1 MNAED
6 FVLLAKQKQKE
17 QQQRQQQQQQQQQ
30 QQAKGVFGSQA
41 THKPAFG
48 KSPTPPPP
56 PAAAVA
62 SNPPP
67 ASTGQKKANVWTRP
81 VASPSAPAGGARGA
95 SPNGVPSP
103 APAVPAV
110 PAAPATAAV
119 VPSPPASN
127 GNTTSNKNN
136 NNNNSNKSTGATAN
150 IKSTVATQTNASMIT
165 KKQQQQQQLTVVSNV
180 SKGTP
185 SPVAKQQIQQPQQ
198 QQKEKAKSPLV
209 EVAKFP
215 KDPQPM
221 GTATTKDAPTSA
233 GPVNTTTTTTSVTN
247 KSVPTKLSSGAAAG
261 GSRSNA
267 TNATT
272 TTTATTNTNTTKVIP
287 TQPLSRRRASP
298 PADAIYTEN
307 ESLLTDSPGPPEV
320 QNNNNNAKKS
330 SITATTKA
338 AAAVS
343 VKESAAAP
351 PVAVPAVVPLA
362 GPAKEYRG
370 KISCPACAKDFEGSS
385 KLRVHVI
392 KCRGAHAGG
401 SKMALLTDD
410 RINAYVADKHR
421 EALQLGKDAA
431 QQRKKDAASAEM
443 TPSKAMTE
451 ATDDDSDSEEPK
463 IFHPSKKQLN
473 EKGKDSGDE
482 KNNATLGKEKSTLQG
497 IEETLLGDGDS
508 DSDDRDFATHAADVA
523 SRKKKTPSKQ
533 RAGASVRVTPD
544 DALAERLLRDDV
556 NFPPAATNS
565 TRSRGGGAKNTNKL
579 DDFESDD
586 EQRPAFQT
594 QKFANKSND
603 KVPEALRCTRTNG
616 VWRCSKEKVAGAIF
630 CEKHLP
636 KSANVKSIVAKGKS
650 GRGKQTVDD
659 IEPEKE
665 DLLTD
670 DEEEEEDETAVPNKK
685 DTSFRGRKPHLLV
698 SGDAVKKPVSLTGK
712 TLDCPHCGKRFEK
725 NSPGRSSHI
734 RACVTKTRNAGG
746 KIRNSVSLTPSP
758 VKSVSVVKKVAA
770 APAPAPVA
778 PPPPPAKAAASSALT
793 CEKCGKVCKS
803 QGPLTMHVRSCKGN
817 GSSIAAP
824 PVAPAMKKRGRPPS
838 NVPVTAM
845 VPEKLPEPT
854 PPPPKAP
861 TIKKYKS
868 NDGKPDWMC
877 RANGGTWSCNEA
889 KLPGD
894 TVFCGKHTKK
904 KGVAKRPAE
913 VVPGT
918 ELPAAKKAKTTVR
931 IAFQTKLCG
940 YCNHEKFQDRE
951 DLVAHLKTSHGITE
965 VVVSK
970 LPVDG
975 VTTMPKYDLVVGA
988 LGRPP
993 SNVPV
998 TAMVPEKLPKPT
1010 PPPPEAPTIQYKS
1023 NDGKPDWMCRAR
1035 GGNWCCNRA
1044 KLPGDTV
1051 FCEKHTKKKGY
1062 AKRPAEV
1069 VPATE
1074 PPASKKAK
1082 TAVRIGSTTRFC
1094 GYCTHEK
1101 FQNREDMVAH
1111 LKTRHGITEVVVSN
1125 SPVDGVTTMPRYD
1138 PDAAPGILSPSL
1150 SPLTLPD
1157 SRPPARIAAAKSA
1170 PVLFQQA
1177 PAMAAAPAETDLT
1190 CQKCGKVLR
1199 NKAGFVGHVRVCKGA
1214 NAASNAN
1221 TPAIPPAAKL
1231 QEAVGTVGTRR
1242 QRRNEPPS
1250 SDFGV
1255 ASPSVPR
1262 KDVAVVSTKRN
1273 ERSSSLALTV
1283 PNNKSSGGI
1292 VTAVA
1297 DSAEI
1302 AKLLEVV
1309 NTQNARIQQQDIAI
1323 KKLADQ
1329 CLLMSQNIKTG
1340 WLPPFDPTA
1349 EIKRIKAPGAN
1360 PGYNPIIQFGR
1371 LLWLTGIVS
1380 RELSNDAGEQT
1391 LSALQNMKFMLTQAG
1406 TDLKHLLRVTLH
1418 VSDIRVMEK
1427 TASAWKE
1434 FFIKR
1439 NGMKEEDLPV
1449 RLTTQAVL
1457 KDPKFLVEVHA
1468 EAVVP
1473 EKKDDM
1479 KSAADGAKAAL
1490 GSA

>member
-1 MNAED
+1 MMTTSVAPRIRVEIANGIRKGEKFITELSGCERVRDFVSMKLCKNEYLRGKEVKVYLDEYALLGDTSVDVLGHEDKIFVVVCDDEGDEMEEEEEVDDSFASLRAELEKREEEKKKKKKKKKKKTTLKLKKETDNRGTRIVNQQHERKQKKHNLEHSLRMAPTMVTMKKVQKKMATVPSKKDERPRLAAQVVYASSSEEDDDDGDSHGLEELSSDEDGGDPAFFVRNVGVQKSSRSLRKNGTPNSKEKIAESPKKKNWQSRLLRNAE
-6 FVLLAKQKQKE
+6 
-17 QQQRQQQQQQQQQ
+17 
-30 QQAKGVFGSQA
+30 
-41 THKPAFG
+41 KPDWMCRGAGRKWSCTEKKAPG
-48 KSPTPPPP
+48 KPVCEKHLRMPRWSKVPVAPPPP
-56 PAAAVA
+56 PA
-62 SNPPP
+62 
-67 ASTGQKKANVWTRP
+67 KA
-81 VASPSAPAGGARGA
+81 
-95 SPNGVPSP
+95 
-103 APAVPAV
+103 
-110 PAAPATAAV
+110 
-119 VPSPPASN
+119 
-127 GNTTSNKNN
+127 
-136 NNNNSNKSTGATAN
+136 
-150 IKSTVATQTNASMIT
+150 
-165 KKQQQQQQLTVVSNV
+165 
-180 SKGTP
+180 
-185 SPVAKQQIQQPQQ
+185 
-198 QQKEKAKSPLV
+198 
-209 EVAKFP
+209 
-215 KDPQPM
+215 
-221 GTATTKDAPTSA
+221 
-233 GPVNTTTTTTSVTN
+233 
-247 KSVPTKLSSGAAAG
+247 
-261 GSRSNA
+261 
-267 TNATT
+267 
-272 TTTATTNTNTTKVIP
+272 
-287 TQPLSRRRASP
+287 
-298 PADAIYTEN
+298 
-307 ESLLTDSPGPPEV
+307 
-320 QNNNNNAKKS
+320 
-330 SITATTKA
+330 
-338 AAAVS
+338 
-343 VKESAAAP
+343 
-351 PVAVPAVVPLA
+351 
-362 GPAKEYRG
+362 
-370 KISCPACAKDFEGSS
+370 
-385 KLRVHVI
+385 
-392 KCRGAHAGG
+392 
-401 SKMALLTDD
+401 
-410 RINAYVADKHR
+410 
-421 EALQLGKDAA
+421 
-431 QQRKKDAASAEM
+431 
-443 TPSKAMTE
+443 
-451 ATDDDSDSEEPK
+451 
-463 IFHPSKKQLN
+463 
-473 EKGKDSGDE
+473 
-482 KNNATLGKEKSTLQG
+482 
-497 IEETLLGDGDS
+497 
-508 DSDDRDFATHAADVA
+508 
-523 SRKKKTPSKQ
+523 
-533 RAGASVRVTPD
+533 
-544 DALAERLLRDDV
+544 
-556 NFPPAATNS
+556 
-565 TRSRGGGAKNTNKL
+565 
-579 DDFESDD
+579 
-586 EQRPAFQT
+586 
-594 QKFANKSND
+594 
-603 KVPEALRCTRTNG
+603 
-616 VWRCSKEKVAGAIF
+616 
-630 CEKHLP
+630 
-636 KSANVKSIVAKGKS
+636 
-650 GRGKQTVDD
+650 
-659 IEPEKE
+659 
-665 DLLTD
+665 
-670 DEEEEEDETAVPNKK
+670 
-685 DTSFRGRKPHLLV
+685 
-698 SGDAVKKPVSLTGK
+698 GK
-712 TLDCPHCGKRFEK
+712 TLDCPRCGLHFAK
-725 NSPGRSSHI
+725 NGPGRSSHI
-734 RACVTKTRNAGG
+734 RACVTKTPNAGG
-746 KIRNSVSLTPSP
+746 KIRNSVSLSPSP

-845 VPEKLPEPT
+845 VPEKLP
-854 PPPPKAP
+854 
-861 TIKKYKS
+861 
-868 NDGKPDWMC
+868 
-877 RANGGTWSCNEA
+877 
-889 KLPGD
+889 
-894 TVFCGKHTKK
+894 
-904 KGVAKRPAE
+904 
-913 VVPGT
+913 
-918 ELPAAKKAKTTVR
+918 
-931 IAFQTKLCG
+931 
-940 YCNHEKFQDRE
+940 
-951 DLVAHLKTSHGITE
+951 
-965 VVVSK
+965 
-970 LPVDG
+970 
-975 VTTMPKYDLVVGA
+975 
-988 LGRPP
+988 
-993 SNVPV
+993 
-998 TAMVPEKLPKPT
+998 KPT

-1023 NDGKPDWMCRAR
+1023 NDGKPDWMCRAN

-1074 PPASKKAK
+1074 LPAAKKAK
-1082 TAVRIGSTTRFC
+1082 TTVRIGSTTRFC

-1138 PDAAPGILSPSL
+1138 PDAAPGILSPSP

-1177 PAMAAAPAETDLT
+1177 PAMAAAPVEKDLT

>member
-1 MNAED
+1 M
-6 FVLLAKQKQKE
+6 
-17 QQQRQQQQQQQQQ
+17 
-30 QQAKGVFGSQA
+30 
-41 THKPAFG
+41 
-48 KSPTPPPP
+48 
-56 PAAAVA
+56 
-62 SNPPP
+62 
-67 ASTGQKKANVWTRP
+67 
-81 VASPSAPAGGARGA
+81 
-95 SPNGVPSP
+95 
-103 APAVPAV
+103 
-110 PAAPATAAV
+110 
-119 VPSPPASN
+119 
-127 GNTTSNKNN
+127 
-136 NNNNSNKSTGATAN
+136 
-150 IKSTVATQTNASMIT
+150 M
-165 KKQQQQQQLTVVSNV
+165 
-180 SKGTP
+180 
-185 SPVAKQQIQQPQQ
+185 
-198 QQKEKAKSPLV
+198 
-209 EVAKFP
+209 
-215 KDPQPM
+215 
-221 GTATTKDAPTSA
+221 
-233 GPVNTTTTTTSVTN
+233 TTSVAPRIRVEIANGIRKGEKFITEL
-247 KSVPTKLSSGAAAG
+247 SGCERVRDFVSMKLC
-261 GSRSNA
+261 
-267 TNATT
+267 
-272 TTTATTNTNTTKVIP
+272 K
-287 TQPLSRRRASP
+287 
-298 PADAIYTEN
+298 N
-307 ESLLTDSPGPPEV
+307 EYL
-320 QNNNNNAKKS
+320 
-330 SITATTKA
+330 
-338 AAAVS
+338 
-343 VKESAAAP
+343 
-351 PVAVPAVVPLA
+351 
-362 GPAKEYRG
+362 RG
-370 KISCPACAKDFEGSS
+370 KEVKVY
-385 KLRVHVI
+385 L
-392 KCRGAHAGG
+392 
-401 SKMALLTDD
+401 
-410 RINAYVADKHR
+410 
-421 EALQLGKDAA
+421 
-431 QQRKKDAASAEM
+431 
-443 TPSKAMTE
+443 
-451 ATDDDSDSEEPK
+451 
-463 IFHPSKKQLN
+463 
-473 EKGKDSGDE
+473 DE
-482 KNNATLGKEKSTLQG
+482 YE
-497 IEETLLGDGDS
+497 LLGDTS
-508 DSDDRDFATHAADVA
+508 VDVLGHED
-523 SRKKKTPSKQ
+523 KIF
-533 RAGASVRVTPD
+533 VV
-544 DALAERLLRDDV
+544 V
-556 NFPPAATNS
+556 C
-565 TRSRGGGAKNTNKL
+565 
-579 DDFESDD
+579 DD
-586 EQRPAFQT
+586 EG
-594 QKFANKSND
+594 D
-603 KVPEALRCTRTNG
+603 EM
-616 VWRCSKEKVAGAIF
+616 
-630 CEKHLP
+630 
-636 KSANVKSIVAKGKS
+636 
-650 GRGKQTVDD
+650 
-659 IEPEKE
+659 
-665 DLLTD
+665 
-670 DEEEEEDETAVPNKK
+670 EEEEEVDDGFARVRAELEKREEEKKKEKKKKKKKKKKTTLNMKKETNNRGTRIVNQQHERKQKKHNLEHSLRMAPTMVTMKKVQKKMATVPSKK
-685 DTSFRGRKPHLLV
+685 DERPRLAAQVVYASSSEEDDDDGDSHGLEELSSDEDGGDPEFFVRNLGVQKSSRSLRKNGTPNSKEKIAELPKKKKWQSRLLRNAEKPDWMCRGAGLKWSCTEKKAP
-698 SGDAVKKPVSLTGK
+698 GKPV
-712 TLDCPHCGKRFEK
+712 CEK
-725 NSPGRSSHI
+725 HSRMPKWS
-734 RACVTKTRNAGG
+734 K
-746 KIRNSVSLTPSP
+746 
-758 VKSVSVVKKVAA
+758 
-770 APAPAPVA
+770 APVA
-778 PPPPPAKAAASSALT
+778 PPPPPAKKAGKTLEKLENARKAAASSALT
-793 CEKCGKVCKS
+793 CEKCGKVCKG
-803 QGPLTMHVRSCKGN
+803 QGPLTMHVRSCKGSD
-817 GSSIAAP
+817 SSIAASPAADETKKGGQP
-824 PVAPAMKKRGRPPS
+824 PLLRGKRVPIKLLRKCARNGGVKSILAELVVNYRIGARS

-845 VPEKLPEPT
+845 VPEKLQEPT

-913 VVPGT
+913 VVPAT

-1044 KLPGDTV
+1044 KLPGDTHM
-1051 FCEKHTKKKGY
+1051 FCEKHTKKKGV

-1069 VPATE
+1069 VPGTE
-1074 PPASKKAK
+1074 PPAAKKAK
-1082 TAVRIGSTTRFC
+1082 TTVRIGSTTRFC

>member
-1 MNAED
+1 
-6 FVLLAKQKQKE
+6 
-17 QQQRQQQQQQQQQ
+17 
-30 QQAKGVFGSQA
+30 
-41 THKPAFG
+41 
-48 KSPTPPPP
+48 
-56 PAAAVA
+56 
-62 SNPPP
+62 
-67 ASTGQKKANVWTRP
+67 
-81 VASPSAPAGGARGA
+81 
-95 SPNGVPSP
+95 
-103 APAVPAV
+103 
-110 PAAPATAAV
+110 V

-136 NNNNSNKSTGATAN
+136 NNNNSNKSTGATVN
-150 IKSTVATQTNASMIT
+150 IKSTVATQTNASMVT
-165 KKQQQQQQLTVVSNV
+165 KNQQQQQQRTVVSNV

-185 SPVAKQQIQQPQQ
+185 SPVAKQQLQQPQQQ

-233 GPVNTTTTTTSVTN
+233 GPVTTTMTTTSVTN

-343 VKESAAAP
+343 VKESAEAP

-533 RAGASVRVTPD
+533 LAGASVRVTPD

-824 PVAPAMKKRGRPPS
+824 PVAPAMKKG
-838 NVPVTAM
+838 
-845 VPEKLPEPT
+845 
-854 PPPPKAP
+854 
-861 TIKKYKS
+861 
-868 NDGKPDWMC
+868 
-877 RANGGTWSCNEA
+877 
-889 KLPGD
+889 
-894 TVFCGKHTKK
+894 
-904 KGVAKRPAE
+904 
-913 VVPGT
+913 
-918 ELPAAKKAKTTVR
+918 
-931 IAFQTKLCG
+931 
-940 YCNHEKFQDRE
+940 
-951 DLVAHLKTSHGITE
+951 
-965 VVVSK
+965 
-970 LPVDG
+970 
-975 VTTMPKYDLVVGA
+975 
-988 LGRPP
+988 GRPP

-1035 GGNWCCNRA
+1035 GGNWCCNKA
-1044 KLPGDTV
+1044 KLPGDTHM
-1051 FCEKHTKKKGY
+1051 FCEKHTKKKGV
-1062 AKRPAEV
+1062 AKRPADI

-1074 PPASKKAK
+1074 PPAAKKAK
-1082 TAVRIGSTTRFC
+1082 TTVRIGSQTRFC

-1101 FQNREDMVAH
+1101 FQSREDLVAH

-1125 SPVDGVTTMPRYD
+1125 SPVDGVTTMPRHD
-1138 PDAAPGILSPSL
+1138 PDAAPGILSPSP

-1170 PVLFQQA
+1170 PVLLQQA

>member
-17 QQQRQQQQQQQQQ
+17 QQQRQQQQQQQQ

-746 KIRNSVSLTPSP
+746 KIRNSVSLAPSP

-845 VPEKLPEPT
+845 VPEKLP
-854 PPPPKAP
+854 
-861 TIKKYKS
+861 
-868 NDGKPDWMC
+868 
-877 RANGGTWSCNEA
+877 
-889 KLPGD
+889 
-894 TVFCGKHTKK
+894 
-904 KGVAKRPAE
+904 
-913 VVPGT
+913 
-918 ELPAAKKAKTTVR
+918 
-931 IAFQTKLCG
+931 
-940 YCNHEKFQDRE
+940 
-951 DLVAHLKTSHGITE
+951 
-965 VVVSK
+965 
-970 LPVDG
+970 
-975 VTTMPKYDLVVGA
+975 
-988 LGRPP
+988 
-993 SNVPV
+993 
-998 TAMVPEKLPKPT
+998 KPT

-1023 NDGKPDWMCRAR
+1023 NDGKPDWMCRAN

-1082 TAVRIGSTTRFC
+1082 TTVRIGSTTRFC

-1177 PAMAAAPAETDLT
+1177 PAMAAAPVEKDLT

-1214 NAASNAN
+1214 NAAFNAN

>member
-30 QQAKGVFGSQA
+30 QEKGVFGSQA

-48 KSPTPPPP
+48 KSPTPPP

-410 RINAYVADKHR
+410 RINAYVAAKHR

-746 KIRNSVSLTPSP
+746 KIRNSVSLAPSP

-845 VPEKLPEPT
+845 VPEKLP
-854 PPPPKAP
+854 
-861 TIKKYKS
+861 
-868 NDGKPDWMC
+868 
-877 RANGGTWSCNEA
+877 
-889 KLPGD
+889 
-894 TVFCGKHTKK
+894 
-904 KGVAKRPAE
+904 
-913 VVPGT
+913 
-918 ELPAAKKAKTTVR
+918 
-931 IAFQTKLCG
+931 
-940 YCNHEKFQDRE
+940 
-951 DLVAHLKTSHGITE
+951 
-965 VVVSK
+965 
-970 LPVDG
+970 
-975 VTTMPKYDLVVGA
+975 
-988 LGRPP
+988 
-993 SNVPV
+993 
-998 TAMVPEKLPKPT
+998 KPT

-1023 NDGKPDWMCRAR
+1023 NDGKPDWMCRAN

-1074 PPASKKAK
+1074 PPESKKAK
-1082 TAVRIGSTTRFC
+1082 TTVRIGSTTRFC

-1138 PDAAPGILSPSL
+1138 PDAAPGILSPSP

-1214 NAASNAN
+1214 NAAFNAN

>member
-1 MNAED
+1 MSCFLNMVTSSDVIVPRRE
-6 FVLLAKQKQKE
+6 E
-17 QQQRQQQQQQQQQ
+17 QQHQHHHHQYYN
-30 QQAKGVFGSQA
+30 GGEY
-41 THKPAFG
+41 
-48 KSPTPPPP
+48 
-56 PAAAVA
+56 
-62 SNPPP
+62 
-67 ASTGQKKANVWTRP
+67 
-81 VASPSAPAGGARGA
+81 GGA
-95 SPNGVPSP
+95 
-103 APAVPAV
+103 
-110 PAAPATAAV
+110 
-119 VPSPPASN
+119 
-127 GNTTSNKNN
+127 
-136 NNNNSNKSTGATAN
+136 
-150 IKSTVATQTNASMIT
+150 M
-165 KKQQQQQQLTVVSNV
+165 
-180 SKGTP
+180 
-185 SPVAKQQIQQPQQ
+185 
-198 QQKEKAKSPLV
+198 
-209 EVAKFP
+209 
-215 KDPQPM
+215 M
-221 GTATTKDAPTSA
+221 
-233 GPVNTTTTTTSVTN
+233 TTSVAPRIRVEIANGIRKGEKFITEL
-247 KSVPTKLSSGAAAG
+247 SGCERVRDFVSMKLC
-261 GSRSNA
+261 
-267 TNATT
+267 
-272 TTTATTNTNTTKVIP
+272 K
-287 TQPLSRRRASP
+287 
-298 PADAIYTEN
+298 N
-307 ESLLTDSPGPPEV
+307 EYL
-320 QNNNNNAKKS
+320 
-330 SITATTKA
+330 
-338 AAAVS
+338 
-343 VKESAAAP
+343 
-351 PVAVPAVVPLA
+351 
-362 GPAKEYRG
+362 RG
-370 KISCPACAKDFEGSS
+370 KEVKVY
-385 KLRVHVI
+385 L
-392 KCRGAHAGG
+392 
-401 SKMALLTDD
+401 
-410 RINAYVADKHR
+410 
-421 EALQLGKDAA
+421 
-431 QQRKKDAASAEM
+431 
-443 TPSKAMTE
+443 
-451 ATDDDSDSEEPK
+451 
-463 IFHPSKKQLN
+463 
-473 EKGKDSGDE
+473 DE
-482 KNNATLGKEKSTLQG
+482 YE
-497 IEETLLGDGDS
+497 LLGDTS
-508 DSDDRDFATHAADVA
+508 VDVLGHED
-523 SRKKKTPSKQ
+523 KIF
-533 RAGASVRVTPD
+533 VV
-544 DALAERLLRDDV
+544 V
-556 NFPPAATNS
+556 C
-565 TRSRGGGAKNTNKL
+565 
-579 DDFESDD
+579 DD
-586 EQRPAFQT
+586 EG
-594 QKFANKSND
+594 D
-603 KVPEALRCTRTNG
+603 EM
-616 VWRCSKEKVAGAIF
+616 
-630 CEKHLP
+630 
-636 KSANVKSIVAKGKS
+636 
-650 GRGKQTVDD
+650 
-659 IEPEKE
+659 
-665 DLLTD
+665 
-670 DEEEEEDETAVPNKK
+670 EEEEEVDDGFARVRAELEKREEEKKKEKKKKKKKTTLNMKKETNNRGTRIVNQQHERKQKKHNLEHSLRMAPTMVTMKKVQKKMATVPSKK
-685 DTSFRGRKPHLLV
+685 DERPRLAAQVVYASSSEEDDDDGDSHGLEELSSDEDGGDPEFFVRNVGVQKSSRSLRKNGTPNSKEKRAELPKKKNRQSRLL
-698 SGDAVKKPVSLTGK
+698 
-712 TLDCPHCGKRFEK
+712 
-725 NSPGRSSHI
+725 
-734 RACVTKTRNAGG
+734 RNAEKPDWMCRGAG
-746 KIRNSVSLTPSP
+746 FKWSCTEKKAPG
-758 VKSVSVVKKVAA
+758 KSVCEKHSRMPKWSK
-770 APAPAPVA
+770 APVA
-778 PPPPPAKAAASSALT
+778 PPPPPAKKAGKTLEKLENARKAAASSALT

-824 PVAPAMKKRGRPPS
+824 TVAPAMKKRGRPPS

-1044 KLPGDTV
+1044 KLPGDTHM
-1051 FCEKHTKKKGY
+1051 FCEKHTKKKGV

-1069 VPATE
+1069 VPGTE
-1074 PPASKKAK
+1074 PPAAKKAK
-1082 TAVRIGSTTRFC
+1082 TTVRIGSTTRFC

-1138 PDAAPGILSPSL
+1138 PDAAPGILSPSP

-1214 NAASNAN
+1214 NAAFNAN

>member
-1 MNAED
+1 
-6 FVLLAKQKQKE
+6 
-17 QQQRQQQQQQQQQ
+17 
-30 QQAKGVFGSQA
+30 
-41 THKPAFG
+41 
-48 KSPTPPPP
+48 
-56 PAAAVA
+56 
-62 SNPPP
+62 
-67 ASTGQKKANVWTRP
+67 
-81 VASPSAPAGGARGA
+81 
-95 SPNGVPSP
+95 
-103 APAVPAV
+103 
-110 PAAPATAAV
+110 
-119 VPSPPASN
+119 
-127 GNTTSNKNN
+127 
-136 NNNNSNKSTGATAN
+136 
-150 IKSTVATQTNASMIT
+150 
-165 KKQQQQQQLTVVSNV
+165 
-180 SKGTP
+180 
-185 SPVAKQQIQQPQQ
+185 
-198 QQKEKAKSPLV
+198 
-209 EVAKFP
+209 
-215 KDPQPM
+215 
-221 GTATTKDAPTSA
+221 
-233 GPVNTTTTTTSVTN
+233 
-247 KSVPTKLSSGAAAG
+247 
-261 GSRSNA
+261 
-267 TNATT
+267 
-272 TTTATTNTNTTKVIP
+272 
-287 TQPLSRRRASP
+287 
-298 PADAIYTEN
+298 
-307 ESLLTDSPGPPEV
+307 V

-351 PVAVPAVVPLA
+351 PVAVPALVPLA

-410 RINAYVADKHR
+410 RINAYVAAKHR

-845 VPEKLPEPT
+845 VPEKLP
-854 PPPPKAP
+854 
-861 TIKKYKS
+861 
-868 NDGKPDWMC
+868 
-877 RANGGTWSCNEA
+877 
-889 KLPGD
+889 
-894 TVFCGKHTKK
+894 
-904 KGVAKRPAE
+904 
-913 VVPGT
+913 
-918 ELPAAKKAKTTVR
+918 
-931 IAFQTKLCG
+931 
-940 YCNHEKFQDRE
+940 
-951 DLVAHLKTSHGITE
+951 
-965 VVVSK
+965 
-970 LPVDG
+970 
-975 VTTMPKYDLVVGA
+975 
-988 LGRPP
+988 
-993 SNVPV
+993 
-998 TAMVPEKLPKPT
+998 KPT

-1044 KLPGDTV
+1044 KLPGDTHM
-1051 FCEKHTKKKGY
+1051 FCEKHTKKKGV

-1069 VPATE
+1069 VPGTE
-1074 PPASKKAK
+1074 PPAAKKAK
-1082 TAVRIGSTTRFC
+1082 TTVRIGSTTRFC

-1138 PDAAPGILSPSL
+1138 PDAAPGILSPSP